1 MDLNFEQ
8 LAKLTA
14 EVLDPHGPGSPRWRA
29 QGSHTQ
35 RMNAELMRALREN
48 GGKVP
53 GELADIPML
62 IITTIGARTGQRRAV
77 PLACQVLDS
86 RLVII
91 ASMGGAAKHPPW
103 FHNLVA
109 NPQVTVEKDGT
120 TFSARA
126 RVTTGA
132 DRDALFRRVCEN
144 FPVFADYQARTGRV
158 IPVVELLRESAG

>member
-1 MDLNFEQ
+1 MELNFEE

-14 EVLDPHGPGSPRWRA
+14 EVLDPHGPGSPQWQA

-48 GGKVP
+48 GGTVP

-62 IITTIGARTGQRRAV
+62 IITTVGAKSGQRRAV
-77 PLACQVLDS
+77 PLAYQVIDD

-126 RVTTGA
+126 RVTAGA
-132 DRDALFRRVCEN
+132 DREQLFRRVCEN
-144 FPVFADYQARTGRV
+144 FPVFAEYQARTERV
-158 IPVVELLRESAG
+158 IPVVELLHESAS